1 MKWILRFL
9 LLFVLAGGCQ
19 LGRSAEPASTQ
30 SDLLILISI
39 DGFRWDYLQK
49 YDAPALNQLA
59 RDGVHARRLTP
70 SFPSKTYPN
79 HYTLVTGLYPEHH
92 GIVANAFYDPEFKE
106 TFDMG
111 KAESNHEAR
120 WWSGGEPVWIAAER
134 QGVRS
139 ACYFWPG
146 SEVEFAGRRPE
157 FFPPFDKRIPIN
169 ARVDG
174 LLAWLDLPA
183 AQRPRFCTLYFE
195 LVDHAGH
202 TFGPDSAQTATAVKQ
217 ADNAIA
223 RLLTGL
229 ASRGLRDKTDL
240 VIVSDHGMAPTGP
253 NKVIFIED
261 LMDVSQVQVES
272 TGPVAGVRPKSG
284 DAATLA
290 ASIRAKKPAHL
301 QVYLRK
307 EMPERFHY
315 RASERISPVVLVAD
329 LPWNIESKIGW
340 PLRAP
345 SYNVG
350 SHGWDPAE
358 PEMGALFIASG
369 PSFKHGDEFDA
380 VDNIHVYNLL
390 CAVLGIQPA
399 PNDGDNRLVREALL
413 R

>member
-1 MKWILRFL
+1 MKLIPRFL
-9 LLFVLAGGCQ
+9 FLFVIAAGWQ
-19 LGRSAEPASTQ
+19 LIRGAEPIGTR

-92 GIVANAFYDPEFKE
+92 GIVANGFYDPEFKE
-106 TFDMG
+106 SFDMG

-146 SEVEFAGRRPE
+146 SEVEFEGRRPE
-157 FFPPFDKRIPIN
+157 LFRPFDKRIPTD

-202 TFGPDSAQTATAVKQ
+202 TFGPDSPQTGIAVKQ

-223 RLLTGL
+223 RLLAGL
-229 ASRGLRDKTDL
+229 AKRGLRDKTDL

-284 DAATLA
+284 DAAALA

-307 EMPERFHY
+307 EMPAHLHY
-315 RASERISPVVLVAD
+315 RASERISPVVLVPD
-329 LPWNIESKIGW
+329 LPWNIESEIGW

-345 SYNVG
+345 FYNIG
-350 SHGWDPAE
+350 SHGWDPAD

-399 PNDGDNRLVREALL
+399 PNDGDNRLVREAL
-413 R
+413 RP